1 MAKGLTPRAEFLAVD
16 LDVRSRKSLAALFAA
31 WPDADTPGYTGKA
44 PRWIHTQSLLG
55 KNGTADQEI
64 QDLLKTIARLPPAA
78 RRCWNEATSRT
89 FDIGI
94 QAGLGP
100 HSFQEVLVRPATI
113 EAVARAG
120 GRILITLYAPHRD

>member
-1 MAKGLTPRAEFLAVD
+1 MAKGLTPQAEFLAVD

-31 WPDADTPGYTGKA
+31 WPDADTPGYQGKA
-44 PRWIHTQSLLG
+44 PRWLHTQSFLV
-55 KNGTADQEI
+55 NATADQEI
-64 QDLLKTIARLPPAA
+64 RDLLKRVARLPPAA
-78 RRCWNEATSRT
+78 RRCWDEATSRT

-120 GRILITLYAPHRD
+120 GRILIT